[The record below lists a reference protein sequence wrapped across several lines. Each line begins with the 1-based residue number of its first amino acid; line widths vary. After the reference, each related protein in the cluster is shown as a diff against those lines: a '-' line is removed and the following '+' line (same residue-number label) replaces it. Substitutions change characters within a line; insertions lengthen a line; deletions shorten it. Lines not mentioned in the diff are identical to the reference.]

1 MPSMEVGLY
10 LRRSDSSTWARTF
23 FLWALLI
30 ELSACR
36 SVLKGC
42 FREGVRGWRGSAATM
57 WTTQAMPFYV
67 LGMYKKA
74 WNRSDEGSYESNAQ
88 PVSRAVYIGDK
99 HARSTHK
106 DTYVQYMYV
115 YSPAHLTS
123 KNNKAGSGNPNPR
136 SRKKGAFGHWSGRK
150 CIKRVAGKGKKR
162 QRYCQRQQM
171 NLIW

>member
-74 WNRSDEGSYESNAQ
+74 WNRSDEGSNESNAQ

-106 DTYVQYMYV
+106 DTYMYNICM
-115 YSPAHLTS
+115 YTRPPTWRPRTTRRG
-123 KNNKAGSGNPNPR
+123 AGIQIQ
-136 SRKKGAFGHWSGRK
+136 GAAR
-150 CIKRVAGKGKKR
+150 RVLLATGAAESV
-162 QRYCQRQQM
+162 
-171 NLIW
+171 